1 MIYDVI
7 IIGGGAA
14 GLYAA
19 ASFPLT
25 VQGLILDKNQ
35 RPGRKLL
42 LSGSGQCNLT
52 HGGDIRD
59 FLSHYGNQGPSIS
72 SILYRHNNQAV
83 MRFME
88 DLGVELLEREDSK
101 VFPRSLKAA
110 DVADSLI
117 RTSEK
122 NGFSYKADPVTGL
135 IWQEEAECFLVET
148 GAGTYMARTVLVSTG
163 GCSYPV
169 TGSDGSFFQVL
180 TELGLKIRPPKP
192 SLTPVHVRDYPYT
205 SLAGIS
211 LEKVTL
217 SLPGGSQQEKKSHP
231 STGQMLFTHTNFSG
245 PLFLDSSRNLGPGTE
260 FRLNYLEN
268 QEPALLRKT
277 LIQAQQGDHR
287 QTLSTLSSIL
297 PLPKRFLE
305 LLCQRAEIDPTRK
318 FSQCTGTELGRLADL
333 LTADTFIVERLGG
346 YHLAMSTAGGILL
359 SEIKTSTMESKECPG
374 LYFAGEVLDVDGD
387 TGGYNLQFA
396 FSSGHTAALAISSA
410 LQDKRN

>member
-19 ASFPLT
+19 ASFPVS
-25 VQGLILDKNQ
+25 VQGLILDRNPK
-35 RPGRKLL
+35 PGRKLL
-42 LSGSGQCNLT
+42 LTGAGQCNLT
-52 HGGDIRD
+52 HGGEIKD
-59 FLSHYGNQGPSIS
+59 FLSHYGDQGPSIR
-72 SILYRHNNQAV
+72 SILYRHSNQAV
-83 MRFME
+83 MECME
-88 DLGVELLEREDSK
+88 DLGVELLEREDGK
-101 VFPRSLKAA
+101 VFPCSLKATE
-110 DVADSLI
+110 VADALVSAA
-117 RTSEK
+117 EK
-122 NGFSYKADPVTGL
+122 KGFSYKAAPVIGL
-135 IWQEEAECFLVET
+135 IWQEKSGSFLVET
-148 GAGTYMARTVLVSTG
+148 GVGTYMARTVLVSTG

-192 SLTPVHVRDYPYT
+192 SLAPVHVRDYPYT

-211 LEKVTL
+211 LEEVTL
-217 SLPGGSQQEKKSHP
+217 SLPGGSQKEKKSHLW
-231 STGQMLFTHTNFSG
+231 TGQMLFTHTNFTG
-245 PLFLDSSRNLGPGTE
+245 PLFLDSSRDLGPDTE
-260 FRLNYLEN
+260 FRLNYLKN
-268 QEPALLRKT
+268 QEAAGLRKS

-287 QTLSTLSSIL
+287 QTLSILSSIL
-297 PLPKRFLE
+297 SLPKRFLE
-305 LLCQRAEIDPTRK
+305 MLCKRAEIDPTRK

-359 SEIKTSTMESKECPG
+359 SEIKTSTMESKRYPG

-396 FSSGHTAALAISSA
+396 FSSGHAAALAIAAA
-410 LQDKRN
+410 LENKRN

>member
-19 ASFPLT
+19 ASFPIP
-25 VQGLILDKNQ
+25 VQGLILDRNQ
-35 RPGRKLL
+35 KPGRKLL

-52 HGGDIRD
+52 HGGDVRE
-59 FLSHYGNQGPSIS
+59 FLPHYGDQGPSIR

-83 MRFME
+83 MEFME
-88 DLGVELLEREDSK
+88 DLGVELLEREDGK
-101 VFPRSLKAA
+101 IFPHSLKATE
-110 DVADSLI
+110 VADALVKAAE
-117 RTSEK
+117 R
-122 NGFSYKADPVTGL
+122 NGFSCKADPVTGL
-135 IWQEEAECFLVET
+135 IWQEEAGSFLVES
-148 GAGTYMARTVLVSTG
+148 GIGTYMARTVLVSTG

-205 SLAGIS
+205 ALSGIS
-211 LEKVTL
+211 LDQVKFT
-217 SLPGGSQQEKKSHP
+217 LPGDPKRKQNPRHWM
-231 STGQMLFTHTNFSG
+231 GQMLFTHINLSG
-245 PLFLDSSRNLGPGTE
+245 PLVLNASRFLQPGVS
-260 FRLNYLEN
+260 FQLNYLAD
-268 QEPALLRKT
+268 QEPVSLRKR
-277 LIQAQQGDHR
+277 LIQAQQGEQR
-287 QTLSTLSSIL
+287 QTIGALCALV
-297 PLPKRFLE
+297 PLPRRLVE
-305 LLCQRAEIDPTRK
+305 LLCQRAGIDPTRK

-346 YHLAMSTAGGILL
+346 YHPAMSTAGGVLL
-359 SEIKTSTMESKECPG
+359 SEIKTSTMESERYPG

-396 FSSGHTAALAISSA
+396 FSSGHAAALAIASA
-410 LQDKRN
+410 LENKRN